1 MYLQCNF
8 DIILLILMQYFNFLP
23 TQIKQILSKVFK
35 NLRFQNVKFK
45 LILINI

>member
-23 TQIKQILSKVFK
+23 TQIKPILSKVVK

-45 LILINI
+45 LILINL